1 MGRPDALHELVA
13 RSADRAKQ
21 SAAIRQ
27 GELAVTYA
35 ELQALAVQLAAEL
48 ACAGVGEERVVALDL
63 PSSPRMIA
71 AMLAAGILGAA
82 FLPLDRRDTP
92 ERRAALV
99 ADAGAVAVVTEY
111 ALHTTDA
118 DTRLEGRPAYLTY
131 RAGVTARLR
140 PMVAGQRAAVDHIEN
155 AVAEY
160 RLRPSDRQLQLA
172 SPALEFAI
180 EEIFSTLTASA
191 TLVLPDAEFGY
202 EDVVS
207 LLRLVDE
214 RGGTILTLPTSV
226 HDAFGRELRRSPHL
240 LLPRALRLVAVGRQ
254 AAAADARAAWH
265 AAAREATFRV
275 VRAVGPASA
284 PRKRPVSLTS

>member
-1 MGRPDALHELVA
+1 MGRPDALSELVA
-13 RSADRAKQ
+13 RSADRSKQ
-21 SAAIRQ
+21 SAAVRQ
-27 GELAVTYA
+27 GELVVTYA

-48 ACAGVGEERVVALDL
+48 ACAGVGEEHVVALDL

-82 FLPLDRRDTP
+82 FLPLDRREVP

-99 ADAGAVAVVTEY
+99 EDSGAIAVVTED

-118 DTRLEGRPAYLTY
+118 SARLEGRPAYLTY
-131 RAGVTARLR
+131 RIGAPGRPRATVT
-140 PMVAGQRAAVDHIEN
+140 GQRAAVDHIEN

-160 RLRPSDRQLQLA
+160 RLLPGDRQLQLA
-172 SPALEFAI
+172 SPASDFAI
-180 EEIFSTLTASA
+180 EEIFSTLAAGA

-202 EDVVS
+202 EDVAG

-214 RGGTILTLPTSV
+214 RGGTVLTLPASV
-226 HDAFGRELRRSPHL
+226 YNDFGRELRRLPHL

-254 AAAADARAAWH
+254 AAAAEAKAAWH

-275 VRAVGPASA
+275 ARAVGPASA
-284 PRKRPVSLTS
+284 PRKRTVSLTR